1 MKKNGNFIS
10 VIVNKGDIMET
21 NKLQNETT
29 TKTLLIIY
37 DIQKP
42 DMNYKNLHD
51 MLKSSNSW
59 CHHINLTWFIKTD
72 EPIKYWYDKLQK
84 VIDPKDYFIIID
96 ITGQSK
102 QGSLPKEIW
111 EWFENNDG
119 VDK

>member
-1 MKKNGNFIS
+1 
-10 VIVNKGDIMET
+10 VNKGDIMQT

-29 TKTLLIIY
+29 PKTLLIIY

-42 DMNYKNLHD
+42 DMDYKDLHD
-51 MLKSSNSW
+51 MLKSANAW

-72 EPIKYWYDKLQK
+72 ESIKYWYDKLQK

-111 EWFENNDG
+111 EWFENNDS
-119 VDK
+119 VDNI